1 MERSGGRMFESIE
14 NIRKLRKKYNAK
26 MYLSGNETFKALA
39 ELESSALRSGTIP
52 QKYKELIALGISIAE
67 DCYG

>member
-1 MERSGGRMFESIE
+1 MFESIE

-26 MYLSGNETFKALA
+26 MYLSGNETFEALA
-39 ELESSALRSGTIP
+39 ELESNALKSGAIP